1 MNKQHDLHIHLNSF
15 IKISLKPLL
24 FASCMMLA
32 LPHSFANDKAM
43 LNELSE
49 EANNTKMAND
59 QSKVK
64 TTEDPTASVKVD
76 SKEVAGDELSEKIE
90 LQLRQ
95 VLGKTDTEKS
105 SDGDKTVEDRRNTE
119 AELEKIVSSSL
130 LEGARMEDIR
140 SAVGEA
146 MSAIEKEKDSKKAV
160 APERITEANKAF
172 SKLTITKKPEAETET
187 ETKTEKTEKTDD
199 KSDKSTSSETKTTKS
214 EVVVSSGTVKHPETV
229 TVQEGESLFKIAL
242 RVYGDGNKYLKL
254 YKANEDRIEDPNILL
269 AGQVLV
275 TPKF

>member
-1 MNKQHDLHIHLNSF
+1 MNKQHDLQIHLHRY
-15 IKISLKPLL
+15 IKTSLKPLL
-24 FASCMMLA
+24 FASCMILV

-49 EANNTKMAND
+49 EASNTKMAND
-59 QSKVK
+59 QSNVK

-90 LQLRQ
+90 QQLRQ
-95 VLGKTDTEKS
+95 VLGKPDTEGS
-105 SDGDKTVEDRRNTE
+105 SDSNKVTEDRRNTE

-140 SAVGEA
+140 SAVDDA
-146 MSAIEKEKDSKKAV
+146 MSAIEKEKDSNKAV

-172 SKLTITKKPEAETET
+172 SKLTITKKPEAETE
-187 ETKTEKTEKTDD
+187 KADD
-199 KSDKSTSSETKTTKS
+199 KSDKAEASTSSDSETKTAKSETKS
-214 EVVVSSGTVKHPETV
+214 EVVVASGTVKHPETV

-254 YKANEDRIEDPNILL
+254 YKANEDRIEDPNLLL